1 MTFLEIKEEIGEFGA
16 SAFYWGSKKSLVFG
30 GVFEHTKDFLVRR
43 LIWRRGTLS
52 KPILH
57 TSFGIILSAGIVV
70 APIVANTYPT
80 LGLEQKFTEE
90 TPSSVLNIQ
99 TAATVGV
106 ETVESEKP
114 RDKVVLYKVS
124 NGDTVS
130 SIAKKFGIS
139 TDTII
144 WQNNLSS
151 ANDIS
156 IGQELEILPVTGM
169 LHMVSAGETIYS
181 ISTKYGLASAQ
192 PIVDFPFNT
201 FRDDETFALN
211 IGDQIVIPGGIKP
224 EEKPIYQAPVYIA
237 QTPQIPYVGTG
248 GNFIWPTSGDIT
260 QERAWYHTGIDIA
273 NSGLPDIH
281 AAAPGRIIA
290 VIKQEWGY
298 GWHVLV
304 DHGNFQTL
312 YAHLQRI
319 DVSEGQDVGQ
329 GQTLGQMG
337 STGRSTG
344 PHLHFEIR
352 QGGSILN
359 PRDLLR

>member
-1 MTFLEIKEEIGEFGA
+1 MTFLKIKEEIGEFGA
-16 SAFYWGSKKSLVFG
+16 SVFYWGSKKTFFFG
-30 GVFEHTKDFLVRR
+30 GAFEAVKDFLVRR

-57 TSFGIILSAGIVV
+57 TSFGIILSAGIIV

-90 TPSSVLNIQ
+90 TPSSVLNTQ
-99 TAATVGV
+99 TAATVGT

-114 RDKVVLYKVS
+114 RDKVITYKAHS
-124 NGDTVS
+124 GDTIS
-130 SIAKKFGIS
+130 TIAKKYGIS

-144 WQNNLSS
+144 WQNNLSA
-151 ANDIS
+151 ANDLAV
-156 IGQELEILPVTGM
+156 GQELSILPVTGM
-169 LHMVSAGETIYS
+169 LHTVSAGDTIYS

-201 FRDDETFALN
+201 FRNDETFALN
-211 IGDQIVIPGGIKP
+211 IGDQIVVPGGIKP
-224 EEKPIYQAPVYIA
+224 AERPNYQAPVYFA
-237 QTPQIPYVGTG
+237 QAPQIPYVGSG
-248 GNFIWPTSGDIT
+248 GSFIWPTSGDIT
-260 QERAWYHTGIDIA
+260 QERSWYHTGIDIA
-273 NSGLPDIH
+273 NSGLPEIH
-281 AAAPGRIIA
+281 AASAGRVIA
-290 VIKQEWGY
+290 VIRQEWGY

-312 YAHLQRI
+312 YAHMQRI
-319 DVSEGQDVGQ
+319 DVSEGQDVDQ

-352 QGGSILN
+352 EDGNIFN
-359 PRDLLR
+359 PRDFLK